1 MTPTDDRLT
10 AALRARLEAR
20 ARELTGELAQAH
32 ERWREGVDADH
43 SDVIDRKEL
52 AADQARAETD
62 AGEAD
67 RDFAELQAV
76 RAALERIAEGR
87 FGDCSDC
94 GEPIAAAR
102 LQALP
107 SAARCAACQQLH
119 EHGRAA

>member
-1 MTPTDDRLT
+1 MTTIDANLT
-10 AALRARLEAR
+10 ATLQARLEAR

-32 ERWREGVDADH
+32 DRWLEGMAADH
-43 SDVIDRKEL
+43 SDVVDRKEL

-76 RAALERIAEGR
+76 RAALARVAEGR
-87 FGDCSDC
+87 FGECTAC
-94 GEPIAAAR
+94 GEPIAPER

-107 SAARCAACQQLH
+107 SAARCAACQQQH
-119 EHGRAA
+119 EHGRTV